1 MKHIFQSIFLKI
13 FKIYGVVFISN
24 DSSSYDRF
32 VWLKNNLI
40 PAKENGKFLDVGCGN
55 GWAMF
60 LATKYNYKSIGLT
73 NSKEDVNKILKK
85 AKSIN
90 LEINT
95 VIADTRNLD
104 KIFLSDHFDV
114 IVNLETIEHIINAEE
129 LISNISNKLKN
140 GGLLYLTTPNIL
152 YRKLSGDSIVNEV
165 PVEDGNHVVRGYSIV
180 RLERILKKNNLFI
193 ISKTFLSGPFS
204 MILINLDR
212 KCHFLYLRVIMAPFV
227 VIANLLDRIFFKN
240 NENNLSIA
248 IIAEKIL

>member
-1 MKHIFQSIFLKI
+1 MKHIFQSIFLRI
-13 FKIYGVVFISN
+13 FKIYGLVFTSN

-32 VWLKNNLI
+32 IWLKNNLI
-40 PAKENGKFLDVGCGN
+40 PAKENAKFLDVGCGN

-60 LATKYNYKSIGLT
+60 LAKKFNYKSIGLT

-95 VIADTRNLD
+95 VVEDARNLD
-104 KIFLSDHFDV
+104 KIFFSDHFD
-114 IVNLETIEHIINAEE
+114 IMVNLETIEHIINAEE
-129 LISNISNKLKN
+129 FISNISDKLKN

-152 YRKLSGDSIVNEV
+152 YRKLSGDSIINEF

-180 RLERILKKNNLFI
+180 RLEKILKKYNLFI

-204 MILINLDR
+204 MTLINLDR
-212 KCHFLYLRVIMAPFV
+212 KYHFLYLRVIMVPFV

>member
-1 MKHIFQSIFLKI
+1 MKHIFQSIFLRI
-13 FKIYGVVFISN
+13 FKIYGLVFISN

-32 VWLKNNLI
+32 IWLKNNLI
-40 PAKENGKFLDVGCGN
+40 PAKENAKFLDVGCGN
-55 GWAMF
+55 GWAIF
-60 LATKYNYKSIGLT
+60 LAKKFNYKSIGLT

-95 VIADTRNLD
+95 VVEDARNLD
-104 KIFLSDHFDV
+104 KIFFSDHFDI

-129 LISNISNKLKN
+129 FILNISDKLKN

-152 YRKLSGDSIVNEV
+152 YRKLSGDSIINEF

-180 RLERILKKNNLFI
+180 RLEKILKKYNLFI

-204 MILINLDR
+204 MTLINLDR
-212 KCHFLYLRVIMAPFV
+212 KYHFLYLRVIMVPFA